1 MRHIISSHMLCLYM
15 AWHTILYR
23 VLQWKVHFCDLYRYS
38 LPFPWSW
45 SESCVL
51 AQSSGRKGVEID
63 FLGKTRPCSQW
74 PDHFCNMDKTCLL
87 KHVYYNKNIKFSG
100 LVDRRNINFHPK
112 EFSILSRGRSPR
124 DEILNSE
131 GWKFMFLRSTSPE
144 NFIIINLVNNN
155 I

>member
-1 MRHIISSHMLCLYM
+1 MIGPFAINTKQHDLIRWVMENLMRHIISSHMLCLYM

-87 KHVYYNKNIKFSG
+87 KHVYYN
-100 LVDRRNINFHPK
+100 RNINFC
-112 EFSILSRGRSPR
+112 LSAPA
-124 DEILNSE
+124 EAPFY
-131 GWKFMFLRSTSPE
+131 WKL
-144 NFIIINLVNNN
+144 L
-155 I
+155 

>member
-1 MRHIISSHMLCLYM
+1 MLEGDNSWAVIYFQHRAWDVTPWTTYSWLKKKQAWQSGLCCNKASNAAYLYCNM
-15 AWHTILYR
+15 YLEKIPLY
-23 VLQWKVHFCDLYRYS
+23 K
-38 LPFPWSW
+38 
-45 SESCVL
+45 
-51 AQSSGRKGVEID
+51 
-63 FLGKTRPCSQW
+63 RPCR
-74 PDHFCNMDKTCLL
+74 CILR
-87 KHVYYNKNIKFSG
+87 NIKFSG